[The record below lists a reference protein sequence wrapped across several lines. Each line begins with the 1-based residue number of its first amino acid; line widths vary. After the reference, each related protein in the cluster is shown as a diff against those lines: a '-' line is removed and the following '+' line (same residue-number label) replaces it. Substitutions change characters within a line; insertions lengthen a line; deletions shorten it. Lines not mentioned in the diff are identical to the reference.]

1 MKESTSTSTAVPK
14 RNLPLAVAS
23 GTTGLFR
30 RLEPVLRGLSRRIA
44 GERLDLRNDYYQEG
58 ALAIANAAASFVSS
72 KGNLDHYATRS
83 ARGKMLNYRRSLRA
97 RRVEVSVGLFA
108 EKDFEEDPLP
118 DAYEAQLALAD
129 NDQGRRME
137 HHVDAITIWASAAKI
152 LTANERRVMRLLFF
166 EGLRP
171 KEAARV
177 LGVSAPRITQL
188 FASGVRKLR
197 DRFDY

>member
-1 MKESTSTSTAVPK
+1 MKESISTSTAVPK
-14 RNLPLAVAS
+14 RNLPLSIES

-58 ALAIANAAASFVSS
+58 ALAIATAAASFVSS
-72 KGNLDHYATRS
+72 KGDLDHYAARS

-97 RRVEVSVGLFA
+97 KRVEVSVGLFA
-108 EKDFEEDPLP
+108 EADFEEDSIS

-129 NDQGRRME
+129 NDQRRRME
-137 HHVDAITIWASAAKI
+137 QHVDATTIWASAAKI
-152 LTANERRVMRLLFF
+152 LTANERRVMRLIFF
-166 EGLRP
+166 ESLRP
-171 KEAARV
+171 NEAAQV
-177 LGVSAPRITQL
+177 MGVSAPRITQL

-197 DRFDY
+197 DRFNY